1 MRSAALPEIGALLPH
16 SGRMRLLSRVVEHVP
31 ERTVCAVEV
40 SDSGLFAEADGSVPA
55 WVGLEYMAQCVAAHS
70 GLVARALGVPR
81 ERGLL
86 LGTKRTE
93 LLVDRFAPEARLSV
107 VSEHLRGERGLVWFD
122 CRVDDA
128 DGTLLARGKLSVYAM
143 PEQEEPDEA

>member
-1 MRSAALPEIGALLPH
+1 MRSAALPDIAALLPH
-16 SGRMRLLSRVVEHVP
+16 SGRMRLLDHVVEHIP
-31 ERTVCAVEV
+31 ERTVCAIDTAASE
-40 SDSGLFAEADGSVPA
+40 LFAEPDGSVPA

-93 LLVDRFAPEARLSV
+93 LFVDRFAPGARLV
-107 VSEHLRGERGLVWFD
+107 VTSEHLRGERGLVWFD
-122 CRVDDA
+122 CRVEDDE
-128 DGTLLARGKLSVYAM
+128 GTPLARGRLSVYAM
-143 PEQEEPDEA
+143 PEQEDADVG

>member
-1 MRSAALPEIGALLPH
+1 MRSTALPDLAELLPH
-16 SGRMRLLSRVVEHVP
+16 SGRMRLLDRVVEHIP
-31 ERTVCAVEV
+31 ERTVCAVETAA
-40 SDSGLFAEADGSVPA
+40 SELFAEADGGVPA

-93 LLVDRFAPEARLSV
+93 LFVDRFAPGARLAV
-107 VSEHLRGERGLVWFD
+107 TSEHLRGERGLVWFD
-122 CRVDDA
+122 CRVEA
-128 DGTLLARGKLSVYAM
+128 EDGTLLARGRLSVYAM
-143 PEQEEPDEA
+143 PEQEDADVG